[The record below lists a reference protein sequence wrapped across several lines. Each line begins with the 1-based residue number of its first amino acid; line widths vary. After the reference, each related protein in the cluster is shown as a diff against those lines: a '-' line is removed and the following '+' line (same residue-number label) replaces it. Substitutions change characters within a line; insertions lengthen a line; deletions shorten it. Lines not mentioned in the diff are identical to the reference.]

1 MSDAPKSP
9 NERAVHNGLVGGG
22 AVLIF
27 DGKGGMT
34 RHEPGDPSPKVPP
47 TGFKLIVGNSRG
59 PEFKLW
65 LKGELGEFNSGLIA
79 APTSRSRCTVM
90 DDRALVVLRVV
101 RPGAAPHDVGRQFLT
116 VWIEKQRVIIAS
128 ELNILDFLGLAKWE
142 QAEYAPLSPADLI
155 ARLALRAT
163 DRLEPLIEMLGDRL
177 DEVEETLITQRTE
190 KAQDN
195 LEQLRRTLIGFRRLV
210 WPQRDAL
217 STLEIEDLS
226 FFSDRDRLRLRDA
239 ALRTARIGDE
249 LQALSERAV
258 LVHEEIIDDRAEQMN
273 RAMLL
278 LAAVTVTFSPLTLL
292 TGLLGM
298 NVSGIPFADHPAAF
312 WVVCGVVVALGL
324 GALWLMH
331 RRRWL

>member
-1 MSDAPKSP
+1 MSDTAKPP
-9 NERAVHNGLVGGG
+9 NDRAVHNGLVGGG
-22 AVLIF
+22 AVLVF
-27 DGKGGMT
+27 DGKGGMK
-34 RHEPGDPSPKVPP
+34 RHEGEGHPAVPAS
-47 TGFKLIVGNSRG
+47 GFKLVVGNSKG

-65 LKGELGEFNSGLIA
+65 LKGELGEFNSGLVT
-79 APTSRSRCTVM
+79 APTSRSRCSVM

-116 VWIEKQRVIIAS
+116 IWIEKSRVIIAS
-128 ELNILDFLGLAKWE
+128 ELNILDFLGLSKVE
-142 QAEYAPLSPADLI
+142 QTEYAPTTPADLI

-177 DEVEETLITQRTE
+177 DEVEESLITHRTE

-195 LEQLRRTLIGFRRLV
+195 LEQLRRTLISFRRLV

-217 STLEIEDLS
+217 STLEVEDLS
-226 FFSDRDRLRLRDA
+226 FFSDRDRLRLREA
-239 ALRTARIGDE
+239 AMRTARIGDE

-273 RAMLL
+273 KAMLV
-278 LAAVTVTFSPLTLL
+278 LAAVTVIFSPLTLL

-298 NVSGIPFADHPAAF
+298 NVSGIPFADSAAAF
-312 WVVCGVVVALGL
+312 WVVCGVVLALGL
-324 GALWLMH
+324 GALWLM
-331 RRRWL
+331 RQRRWL

>member
-1 MSDAPKSP
+1 MEDAPKQP
-9 NERAVHNGLVGGG
+9 TDRALRNGLVGVG
-22 AVLIF
+22 AVLVF
-27 DGKGGMT
+27 DGAGGM
-34 RHEPGDPSPKVPP
+34 RRYEPDGEKPVIPP
-47 TGFKLIVGNSRG
+47 NGFKLIVGNSKA

-65 LKGELGEFNSGLIA
+65 LRDELGEFNSGLIT
-79 APTSRSRCTVM
+79 APTSRARCTVM
-90 DDRALVVLRVV
+90 DDRALVMLRVV

-116 VWIEKQRVIIAS
+116 IWIERSRVIIAS
-128 ELNILDFLGLAKWE
+128 ELNILDFLGLAKVE
-142 QAEYAPLSPADLI
+142 QAQHAPVSPADLI

-163 DRLEPLIEMLGDRL
+163 DRLEPLIEMMGDRL
-177 DEVEETLITQRTE
+177 DDIEETLITHRTE

-195 LEQLRRTLIGFRRLV
+195 LEQLRRTLISFRRLV

-239 ALRTARIGDE
+239 AMRTARIGDE

-273 RAMLL
+273 KAMLL
-278 LAAVTVTFSPLTLL
+278 LAAVTVVFSPLTLI

-298 NVSGIPFADHPAAF
+298 NVSGIPLAEQGYAF
-312 WVVCGVVVALGL
+312 WGVCLVLVLVGGL
-324 GALWLMH
+324 IAMWMRKL
-331 RRRWL
+331 RWF

>member
-1 MSDAPKSP
+1 MDAPRGP
-9 NERAVHNGLVGGG
+9 TERAIHNGLVGVG

-27 DGKGGMT
+27 DGVGGMR
-34 RHEPGDPSPKVPP
+34 RHEPDKPLPTLPP
-47 TGFKLIVGNSRG
+47 GGFKLVVGNSKS

-65 LKGELGEFNSGLIA
+65 LRNELGEFNSGMLT
-79 APTSRSRCTVM
+79 APTSRARCTVM
-90 DDRALVVLRVV
+90 DDRAIVMLRIV
-101 RPGAAPHDVGRQFLT
+101 RPGAAPNDVGRQFLT
-116 VWIEKQRVIIAS
+116 IWIEQFRVIIAS

-142 QAEYAPLSPADLI
+142 QPAHAPVSPADLI

-163 DRLEPLIEMLGDRL
+163 DRLEPLIEMLGERL
-177 DEVEETLITQRTE
+177 DAVEEALITQRTE

-195 LEQLRRTLIGFRRLV
+195 LEQLRRTLISFRRLV

-217 STLEIEDLS
+217 NTLEIEDLS

-239 ALRTARIGDE
+239 AMRTARIGDE

-258 LVHEEIIDDRAEQMN
+258 LVHEEMIDDRAEQMN

-278 LAAVTVTFSPLTLL
+278 LAAVTVIFSPLTLI

-298 NVSGIPFADHPAAF
+298 NVGGIPLADNGTAF
-312 WVVCGVVVALGL
+312 WIICVLLVAIGGGL
-324 GALWLMH
+324 AVWMH
-331 RRRWL
+331 KRRWF

>member
-1 MSDAPKSP
+1 MTNTAKPP
-9 NERAVHNGLVGGG
+9 NERALQNGLVGGG

-27 DGKGGMT
+27 DGNGGMK
-34 RHEPGDPSPKVPP
+34 RHEPGEDHPVVPGS
-47 TGFKLIVGNSRG
+47 GFKLVVGNSKA

-65 LKGELGEFNSGLIA
+65 LKGELGEFNTGLVT
-79 APTSRSRCTVM
+79 APSSRSRCSVL

-116 VWIEKQRVIIAS
+116 IWIEKSRVIIAS
-128 ELNILDFLGLAKWE
+128 ELNILDFLGLSKVE
-142 QAEYAPLSPADLI
+142 QAEYAPTTPADLI

-177 DEVEETLITQRTE
+177 DEVEESLITQKTE
-190 KAQDN
+190 RAQDN
-195 LEQLRRTLIGFRRLV
+195 LEQLRRTLISFRRLV

-217 STLEIEDLS
+217 STLEVENLS
-226 FFSDRDRLRLRDA
+226 FFSDRDRLRLREA
-239 ALRTARIGDE
+239 AMRTARIGDE

-273 RAMLL
+273 KAMLV
-278 LAAVTVTFSPLTLL
+278 LAAVTVIFSPLTLL

-298 NVSGIPFADHPAAF
+298 NVSGIPFAENSAAF
-312 WVVCGVVVALGL
+312 WVVCVLVVVLGL
-324 GALWLMH
+324 GALGLM
-331 RRRWL
+331 RKRRWL